1 MTDIHIIGE
10 VAAPGARG
18 VVPGLRRNEPPSE
31 LDA

>member
-1 MTDIHIIGE
+1 MLLEGE
-10 VAAPGARG
+10 VAAPGGRG